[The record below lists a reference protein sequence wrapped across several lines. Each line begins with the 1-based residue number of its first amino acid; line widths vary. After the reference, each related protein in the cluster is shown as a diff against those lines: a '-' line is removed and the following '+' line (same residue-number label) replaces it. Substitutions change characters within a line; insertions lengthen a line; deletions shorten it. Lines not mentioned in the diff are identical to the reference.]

1 MYDYTTP
8 SLDKFRRKFGQS
20 ICAAY
25 IVHPG
30 DCLAGG
36 YSVSRIFFGL
46 SKVPHFCYAI
56 AVTVCDRTFGE
67 AIEIYGLVTTPMTR
81 KMGFASGALVCLM
94 EEDHAHHGDIGF
106 AREP

>member
-36 YSVSRIFFGL
+36 YSVSRIFFG
-46 SKVPHFCYAI
+46 SPKVPHFCYTIDVI
-56 AVTVCDRTFGE
+56 ADNRIFDE
-67 AIEIYGLVTTPMTR
+67 AIENDGLVTTPITR
-81 KMGFASGALVCLM
+81 KWDSHQGPLCT
-94 EEDHAHHGDIGF
+94 
-106 AREP
+106 

>member
-30 DCLAGG
+30 DCLAGV
-36 YSVSRIFFGL
+36 YSVSRIFFGPP
-46 SKVPHFCYAI
+46 KVPHFCYTI
-56 AVTVCDRTFGE
+56 AVIVDNGILDE
-67 AIEIYGLVTTPMTR
+67 AIENDGLITTPTTR
-81 KMGFASGALVCLM
+81 KMGFASGALVCLT

-106 AREP
+106 ARES

>member
-1 MYDYTTP
+1 MHDYTTS

-46 SKVPHFCYAI
+46 SKVPHFCYTI
-56 AVTVCDRTFGE
+56 AVIADNRIFDE
-67 AIEIYGLVTTPMTR
+67 AIENDGLVTTPMTR
-81 KMGFASGALVCLM
+81 KMRFASGTLVYLT
-94 EEDHAHHGDIGF
+94 ENDHAYHGDIGF